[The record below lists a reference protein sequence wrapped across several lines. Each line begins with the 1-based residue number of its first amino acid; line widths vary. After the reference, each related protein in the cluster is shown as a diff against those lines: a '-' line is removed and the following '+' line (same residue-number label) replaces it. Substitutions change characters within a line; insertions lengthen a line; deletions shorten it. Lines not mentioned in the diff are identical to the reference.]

1 MAFLIK
7 LNIFVMELRMF
18 FLSCWEVVEILDATP
33 QMANKYQKIANKK
46 SAWDQVWPVSLFP
59 GL

>member
-1 MAFLIK
+1 
-7 LNIFVMELRMF
+7 MELRMF

-59 GL
+59 GLQS